1 MHICSYNLHTCAY
14 YWIHDACICMYLTAY
29 LCKFPAYVCICLH
42 MFSYFQFHSAY
53 ICICVA
59 HPAYS
64 SVSYP
69 GLKSLRQKTFGPPQ
83 LALHKAQQ
91 VINLP
96 RLLARQQVISSTAV
110 AVLVRCKK
118 PRFHPADSCSQA
130 PSVLCCN
137 MIASSS
143 APNLLMKYL
152 WADTSAHGQLWLAWH
167 CTRKVTIQQGWE
179 SPCQST
185 WQSWI
190 SHHWTRSCHT
200 KALSYLHNFS
210 KYAYSCSILRTWK
223 NDKYAK

>member
-1 MHICSYNLHTCAY
+1 
-14 YWIHDACICMYLTAY
+14 MYLHVFDCIS
-29 LCKFPAYVCICLH
+29 LQISCICLH
-42 MFSYFQFHSAY
+42 MSAY
-53 ICICVA
+53 VFIFPITQCIYLHMCCT
-59 HPAYS
+59 S
-64 SVSYP
+64 SVFQRKLPWTTGSLDAHIRARIAFIP
-69 GLKSLRQKTFGPPQ
+69 ESLRQKTFGPPQ

-152 WADTSAHGQLWLAWH
+152 
-167 CTRKVTIQQGWE
+167 
-179 SPCQST
+179 
-185 WQSWI
+185 
-190 SHHWTRSCHT
+190 
-200 KALSYLHNFS
+200 
-210 KYAYSCSILRTWK
+210 
-223 NDKYAK
+223 